1 MCGITGFFD
10 PDRRAGDDESTAT
23 VLRMADT
30 LEHRGPDDRGAWA
43 DAEAGLALGFR
54 RLAIVDLSA
63 EGHQPMVSASGRYV
77 LAFNGEVYNHAD
89 LRRELIASGAAPF
102 RGQSDTEVMLAA
114 FERWG
119 PDRAL
124 ERFVGMFAFAL
135 WDRRERI
142 LRLARDR
149 IGEKPL
155 YYGWAGGAL
164 VFGSEL
170 KALRAYPGFSG
181 EVDREALALY
191 MRLGYVPAPHSI
203 YLGIGKLPPGTS
215 LTIDAG
221 RTVTAGTLPAPVP
234 YWSARHAAEVG
245 AAAPFVGTEAEAT
258 DRLETL
264 LREAVGLQMVADVPL
279 GAFLSGGI
287 DSSTIVALMQ
297 AQSPRP
303 VKTFTIGFEEAGYD
317 EARYAKEVAR
327 HLGTDHTE
335 LYVTPAEARE
345 VIPSLPTLYDEPFS
359 GPSAIPTYL
368 VARMARRQVTVSLSG
383 DGGDE
388 LFGGY
393 SWYPRTVQVWDKVRR
408 LPRALR
414 RTTAGALAAVEAR
427 RPRISNGEG
436 RLARFV
442 SPDRVGRLA
451 DLLAACARGGGRPLG
466 LALAVGRPPA
476 GRPRDGRGAP
486 RPAGLGGASGPG
498 GRPTPAHADRHADVS
513 AGRHPRQGRPGE
525 HGGQPR
531 GAGAVPGPSGGRVRP
546 PGPDGDEDPRRPR
559 QMAAPPG
566 PVPPRPPRADR
577 AAEDG
582 LHRAGRSLAPRPAA
596 GMGGGTAR
604 REPAETR
611 GIPRPEAD
619 PEAVGRAPL
628 GSTRPGGRPLVAP
641 DVPGLARIMVRG
653 YPLMT
658 PSSFP
663 SLTPAASGVESIR
676 YRCDRVAGA
685 IDARFTV
692 NHGEHRRGGSR

>member
-30 LEHRGPDDRGAWA
+30 LQHRGPDDRGAWV

-89 LRRELIASGAAPF
+89 LRRELVASGAAPF

-155 YYGWAGGAL
+155 YYGWAGGGL

-191 MRLGYVPAPHSI
+191 MRFGYVPAPHSI
-203 YLGIGKLPPGTS
+203 YRGIRKLPPGTS

-221 RTVTAGTLPAPVP
+221 RTVAAGALPDPVP
-234 YWSARHAAEVG
+234 YWSARRAAEAG
-245 AAAPFVGTEAEAT
+245 AAAPFEGTEAEAA
-258 DRLETL
+258 DRLEAL

-279 GAFLSGGI
+279 GAFLSGGV

-327 HLGTDHTE
+327 HLGTEHTE

-345 VIPSLPTLYDEPFS
+345 VIPSLPTLYDEPFADS
-359 GPSAIPTYL
+359 SAIPTYL
-368 VARMARRQVTVSLSG
+368 VSRMARRQVTVSLSG

-427 RPRISNGEG
+427 RPRRPGGAG

-442 SPDRVGRLA
+442 SPDRVGK
-451 DLLAACARGGGRPLG
+451 LAALLG
-466 LALAVGRPPA
+466 
-476 GRPRDGRGAP
+476 
-486 RPAGLGGASGPG
+486 
-498 GRPTPAHADRHADVS
+498 HADEAEDVHWALLS
-513 AGRHPRQGRPGE
+513 RWDGL
-525 HGGQPR
+525 
-531 GAGAVPGPSGGRVRP
+531 P
-546 PGPDGDEDPRRPR
+546 PVVLGTAEAPP
-559 QMAAPPG
+559 APPG
-566 PVPPRPPRADR
+566 WEAHPGLGDVPRRLMLTDMLTYLPDDILAKVDRASMGVSLEARAPFLDHRVVEFALRVPTAMKIRDGHGKWLLRQVLYRHVPRELIERPKMGFTVPIGAWLRGPLREWAEELLDEGRLRREGFLDPGPIRRRWDEHLSGRRDRADDLWS
-577 AAEDG
+577 ALMFQAW
-582 LHRAGRSLAPRPAA
+582 
-596 GMGGGTAR
+596 
-604 REPAETR
+604 
-611 GIPRPEAD
+611 
-619 PEAVGRAPL
+619 L
-628 GSTRPGGRPLVAP
+628 GS
-641 DVPGLARIMVRG
+641 
-653 YPLMT
+653 
-658 PSSFP
+658 
-663 SLTPAASGVESIR
+663 
-676 YRCDRVAGA
+676 
-685 IDARFTV
+685 
-692 NHGEHRRGGSR
+692 